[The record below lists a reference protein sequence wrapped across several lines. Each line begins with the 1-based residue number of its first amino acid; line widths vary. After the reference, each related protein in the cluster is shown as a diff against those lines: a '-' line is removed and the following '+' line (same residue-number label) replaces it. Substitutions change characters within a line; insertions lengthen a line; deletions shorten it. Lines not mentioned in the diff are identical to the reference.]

1 MKYSS
6 LLKSSSDATFV
17 ETVQTC
23 ATGNVRKYSDGWYT
37 ANKQTNS
44 MA

>member
-6 LLKSSSDATFV
+6 VLKSPPDGTFV

-23 ATGNVRKYSDGWYT
+23 ATGNVVRKYSDGWYT
-37 ANKQTNS
+37 L
-44 MA
+44 M